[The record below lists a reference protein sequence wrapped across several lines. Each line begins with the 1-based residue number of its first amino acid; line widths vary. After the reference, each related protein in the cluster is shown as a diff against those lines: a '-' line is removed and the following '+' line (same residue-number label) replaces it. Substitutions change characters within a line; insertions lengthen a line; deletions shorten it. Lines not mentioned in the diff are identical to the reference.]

1 LLRGVRVVDI
11 LCRDPIIMPAGLT
24 VREAVDLFFLRRPY
38 KAYPVVDADGSYV
51 GMLTLGDIQQ
61 LEPEL
66 WEQTTVGELA
76 ARGERLP
83 MVRLEEPAI
92 RALHKLAES
101 GQSRLPVLENGRLV
115 GLVCLRDLMNSMEI
129 RAGLISPRS

>member
-1 LLRGVRVVDI
+1 
-11 LCRDPIIMPAGLT
+11 
-24 VREAVDLFFLRRPY
+24 
-38 KAYPVVDADGSYV
+38 VVDADGSYV

-76 ARGERLP
+76 ARGERLL

-92 RALHKLAES
+92 RALHKLAEI
-101 GQSRLPVLENGRLV
+101 GQSRLPMLENGRLV

>member
-1 LLRGVRVVDI
+1 
-11 LCRDPIIMPAGLT
+11 
-24 VREAVDLFFLRRPY
+24 
-38 KAYPVVDADGSYV
+38 
-51 GMLTLGDIQQ
+51 
-61 LEPEL
+61 
-66 WEQTTVGELA
+66 
-76 ARGERLP
+76 